1 MKGAAMSDNNDNDIK
16 LDLNKFKPK
25 KPKIT
30 VPAEFLDGAKS
41 YDDKVTLVKILT
53 EKEIGRVMLIVK
65 KMIAQGMQEDKIKK
79 GIK

>member
-1 MKGAAMSDNNDNDIK
+1 MSDADDNDDIK
-16 LDLNKFKPK
+16 SNLAKFKPK
-25 KPKIT
+25 KPKIS

-53 EKEIGRVMLIVK
+53 EKEMGRVMLIIK
-65 KMIAQGMQEDKIKK
+65 KMIAQGIEEEKKKK

>member
-1 MKGAAMSDNNDNDIK
+1 MSDDVK

-25 KPKIT
+25 KPKIS

-41 YDDKVTLVKILT
+41 YDDKVTLIKILT
-53 EKEIGRVMLIVK
+53 EKEMGRVMLIVK
-65 KMIAQGMQEDKIKK
+65 KMIAQGIEESKRKK

>member
-1 MKGAAMSDNNDNDIK
+1 MSDDSNDVKENLK
-16 LDLNKFKPK
+16 KFKPK
-25 KPKIT
+25 KPKMS
-30 VPAEFLDGAKS
+30 VPAEFLDNAKS

-65 KMIAQGMQEDKIKK
+65 KMIASGMQEEKQKK

>member
-1 MKGAAMSDNNDNDIK
+1 MSDNNDNDIK

-65 KMIAQGMQEDKIKK
+65 KMIAQGIQQDKIKK

>member
-1 MKGAAMSDNNDNDIK
+1 MADDNDVK
-16 LDLNKFKPK
+16 ADLKKFKPK

-41 YDDKVTLVKILT
+41 YDDKLLMVKILT

-65 KMIAQGMQEDKIKK
+65 KMIAAGMAEERKKK
-79 GIK
+79 GLK

>member
-1 MKGAAMSDNNDNDIK
+1 MSDDNDDVKIN
-16 LDLNKFKPK
+16 LNKFKPK

-41 YDDKVTLVKILT
+41 YEDKLILVKILT
-53 EKEIGRVMLIVK
+53 AKELHRSVLMIK
-65 KMIAQGMQEDKIKK
+65 KMIQAGIRESKKKK

>member
-1 MKGAAMSDNNDNDIK
+1 MSDDNDDVKIN
-16 LDLNKFKPK
+16 LNKFKPK

-41 YDDKVTLVKILT
+41 YEDKLILVKILT
-53 EKEIGRVMLIVK
+53 EKELHRSVLMIK
-65 KMIAQGMQEDKIKK
+65 KMIQAGIRESKKKK

>member
-1 MKGAAMSDNNDNDIK
+1 MSDDNKDVK

-25 KPKIT
+25 KPKLS

-65 KMIAQGMQEDKIKK
+65 KMIAQGIQQDKIKK

>member
-1 MKGAAMSDNNDNDIK
+1 MSDDVK

-41 YDDKVTLVKILT
+41 YDDKVTLIKILT

-65 KMIAQGMQEDKIKK
+65 KMIAQGIREEKLKK
-79 GIK
+79 GLK

>member
-1 MKGAAMSDNNDNDIK
+1 MSDDNKDVK

-25 KPKIT
+25 KPKLS